1 MTVIPISSAPNSAAP
16 ANTADVS
23 MRRLPVAPLA
33 CCRLRHGPETKAP
46 PAMNAAEVIA
56 EIDRYPGLTRVEL
69 DGPGDPL
76 ASMAATLAT
85 VAVLRQHRPEVTI
98 GLTTVGLQAA
108 ERAAELAA
116 AGVAGVTLLVDT
128 LDAATAERLYAWIR
142 PRKKTLPLP
151 QAVPLLLDEQARA
164 VPALAAAGLAVTI
177 RTTVYPGV
185 NAHQIPALAETMA
198 ELGATALQLVPFLS
212 DPGRTD
218 APPPA
223 TRVHM
228 NELAK
233 LTSRFVPTTSLVM
246 AVADC
251 GCDCGPRCGSGTT
264 CGCGAA
270 TPVQTGL
277 PQPTTE
283 RPRVAVVSAT
293 GMEVDLHLGQARTL
307 LIYGPREDGLT
318 CLLETRPAP
327 DPGSGEAR
335 WQQLAETLPD
345 CFALLAASA
354 GLRPREILGHHGI
367 RVLVGEQ
374 DIECTVDVLYGGGK
388 KQKCK
393 QER

>member
-1 MTVIPISSAPNSAAP
+1 MTVIPLSSAPGFAAAAHAAEP
-16 ANTADVS
+16 PGCT
-23 MRRLPVAPLA
+23 LPVAPQA
-33 CCRLRHGPETKAP
+33 VCRVRYARENQTRQALNPS
-46 PAMNAAEVIA
+46 EVVA

-76 ASMAATLAT
+76 ASMATTLAT
-85 VAVLRQHRPEVTI
+85 LTVLRQHRPEVTI
-98 GLTTVGLQAA
+98 GLTTVGLHCA
-108 ERAAELAA
+108 ERAADLAA
-116 AGVAGVTLLVDT
+116 AGVESVTLLVDT

-142 PRKKTLPLP
+142 PGKKNIPLP
-151 QAVPLLLDEQARA
+151 EAVPVLLDAQARA
-164 VPALAAAGLAVTI
+164 VPALAAVGLAVTI

-185 NAHQIPALAETMA
+185 NAHQIPALAETLA
-198 ELGATALQLVPFLS
+198 ELGATALHLVPFLP

-270 TPVQTGL
+270 TPVQIGL
-277 PQPTTE
+277 PQPTPE
-283 RPRVAVVSAT
+283 RPRVAVVSGT

-374 DIECTVDVLYGGGK
+374 DIEGTVDVLYGGGK

-393 QER
+393 HER

>member
-1 MTVIPISSAPNSAAP
+1 MSVIPISSAPHYIAP
-16 ANTADVS
+16 ANDTEVPLFK
-23 MRRLPVAPLA
+23 LPVAPLA
-33 CCRLRHGPETKAP
+33 FCRLRHGPETMAQ

-56 EIDRYPGLTRVEL
+56 EVGRYPGLTHVEL

-98 GLTTVGLQAA
+98 GLTTVGLHCA
-108 ERAAELAA
+108 ERAADLAA
-116 AGVAGVTLLVDT
+116 AGVASVTLLVDT

-142 PRKKTLPLP
+142 PGKKTLPLSE
-151 QAVPLLLDEQARA
+151 AVPLLLDEQARA
-164 VPALAAAGLAVTI
+164 VHVLAAAGLAVTI

-374 DIECTVDVLYGGGK
+374 DIEGTVDVLYGGGK

-393 QER
+393 HER

>member
-1 MTVIPISSAPNSAAP
+1 MSLIPISSAPHYIAP
-16 ANTADVS
+16 ANDTEVPLFK
-23 MRRLPVAPLA
+23 LPVAPLA
-33 CCRLRHGPETKAP
+33 FCRLRHGPETMAQ

-56 EIDRYPGLTRVEL
+56 EVGRYPGLTHVEL
-69 DGPGDPL
+69 YGPGDPL
-76 ASMAATLAT
+76 ASMATTLAT

-98 GLTTVGLQAA
+98 GLTTVGLHCA
-108 ERAAELAA
+108 ERAADLAA
-116 AGVAGVTLLVDT
+116 AGVASVTLLVDT

-270 TPVQTGL
+270 TPVQIGL

-374 DIECTVDVLYGGGK
+374 DIEGTVDVLYGGGK

>member
-1 MTVIPISSAPNSAAP
+1 MSVIPISSAPNSAAP
-16 ANTADVS
+16 AITADVS

-33 CCRLRHGPETKAP
+33 FCRICNIQEAKAH

-56 EIDRYPGLTRVEL
+56 EVDRYPGLTRVEL

-98 GLTTVGLQAA
+98 GLTTVGLHCA
-108 ERAAELAA
+108 ERAADLAA
-116 AGVAGVTLLVDT
+116 AGVADVTQLVDT

-142 PRKKTLPLP
+142 PGKKTLPLP

-233 LTSRFVPTTSLVM
+233 LTGRFMPTTSLIM

-277 PQPTTE
+277 PQPTPE
-283 RPRVAVVSAT
+283 RPRVAVVSGT

-318 CLLETRPAP
+318 CLLETRPTP

-374 DIECTVDVLYGGGK
+374 DIEGTVDVLYGGGK

-393 QER
+393 HER

>member
-1 MTVIPISSAPNSAAP
+1 MILIPISSAPHYIAP
-16 ANTADVS
+16 ANDTEVPLFK
-23 MRRLPVAPLA
+23 LPVAPLA
-33 CCRLRHGPETKAP
+33 FCRLRHGPETMAQ

-56 EIDRYPGLTRVEL
+56 EVGRYPGLTHVEL

-98 GLTTVGLQAA
+98 GLTTVGLHCA
-108 ERAAELAA
+108 ERAADLAA
-116 AGVAGVTLLVDT
+116 AGVASVTLLVDT

-142 PRKKTLPLP
+142 PGKKTLPLSE
-151 QAVPLLLDEQARA
+151 AVPLLLDEQARA
-164 VPALAAAGLAVTI
+164 VHVLAAAGLAVTI

-374 DIECTVDVLYGGGK
+374 DIEGTVDVLYGGGK

-393 QER
+393 HER

>member
-116 AGVAGVTLLVDT
+116 AGVARVTLLVDT

-142 PRKKTLPLP
+142 PGKKNIPLP
-151 QAVPLLLDEQARA
+151 EAVPVLLDAQARA
-164 VPALAAAGLAVTI
+164 VPALAAVCRAVTI

-185 NAHQIPALAETMA
+185 NAHQIPALAETLA
-198 ELGATALQLVPFLS
+198 ELGATALHLVPFLP

-218 APPPA
+218 GPPPA

-228 NELAK
+228 EELAK

-246 AVADC
+246 EVADC
-251 GCDCGPRCGSGTT
+251 GCDCGPRCGTGAT
-264 CGCGAA
+264 CGCGAIA
-270 TPVQTGL
+270 PVQTGL
-277 PQPTTE
+277 PQPTAE

-293 GMEVDLHLGQARTL
+293 GMEVDLHLGQARKL
-307 LIYGPREDGLT
+307 LIYGPREDGLA
-318 CLLETRPAP
+318 CLLETRQAP
-327 DPGSGEAR
+327 DPGSGVSR
-335 WQQLAETLPD
+335 WEQLADVLHD
-345 CFALLAASA
+345 CFALLAVSA
-354 GLRPREILGHHGI
+354 GQRPREVLGSRGI
-367 RVLVGEQ
+367 RVILTEEN
-374 DIECTVDVLYGGGK
+374 IEGTVDLLYGGGK
-388 KQKCK
+388 KHKCK
-393 QER
+393 Q

>member
-1 MTVIPISSAPNSAAP
+1 MTVIPLSSAPGFAAAAHAAEP
-16 ANTADVS
+16 PGCT
-23 MRRLPVAPLA
+23 LPVAPQA
-33 CCRLRHGPETKAP
+33 VCRVRYARENQTRQALNPS
-46 PAMNAAEVIA
+46 EVVA

-76 ASMAATLAT
+76 ASMATTLAT
-85 VAVLRQHRPEVTI
+85 LTVLRQHRPEVTI
-98 GLTTVGLQAA
+98 GLTTVGLHCA
-108 ERAAELAA
+108 ERAADLAA
-116 AGVAGVTLLVDT
+116 AGVESVTLLVDT

-142 PRKKTLPLP
+142 PGKKNIPL
-151 QAVPLLLDEQARA
+151 QDAVSLLLDEQARA

-177 RTTVYPGV
+177 RTTVYPGI
-185 NAHQIPALAETMA
+185 NAHHIPALAETMA

-374 DIECTVDVLYGGGK
+374 DIEGTVDVLYGGGK